1 MKSILS
7 LSLCLFAFLL
17 FTPNASAVT
26 SALPGKAVEKSAV
39 ERSAVKKELTRK
51 EKREMRKE
59 IKTTLILERMLPAH
73 AIEELRSGVDFVF
86 DKHDLVSVL
95 FCHVDKFDVHAN
107 SMTADDVVTLLNHMF
122 SIFVDNT
129 QVVISWNG
137 YVYEYVRICERVCL
151 P

>member
-39 ERSAVKKELTRK
+39 ERSAVKKETLTRK

-59 IKTTLILERMLPAH
+59 IKTKIKSAVKAAKATKAASDTDLLLLVIIGILIPPLAMALYDGISNRFWISL
-73 AIEELRSGVDFVF
+73 L
-86 DKHDLVSVL
+86 L
-95 FCHVDKFDVHAN
+95 
-107 SMTADDVVTLLNHMF
+107 TLLFFIPGM
-122 SIFVDNT
+122 IYTLFVILSEN
-129 QVVISWNG
+129 
-137 YVYEYVRICERVCL
+137 
-151 P
+151 